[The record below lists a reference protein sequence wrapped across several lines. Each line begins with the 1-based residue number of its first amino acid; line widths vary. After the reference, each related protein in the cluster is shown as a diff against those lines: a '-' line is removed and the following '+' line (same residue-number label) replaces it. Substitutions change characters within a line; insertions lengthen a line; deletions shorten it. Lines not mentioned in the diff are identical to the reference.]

1 MSFQYS
7 LFSGLLILL
16 TLLPTGVMS
25 ASAEQDSA
33 GVIYKF
39 QLKLASRGHASAQ
52 YKLGMLYETGRGIP
66 LNVEFAKEWY
76 RRSAAQDYKP
86 AINRL
91 VYLDIVQNGINDS
104 HKSWLD
110 QIDQEAKAGD
120 GEAQFLLGQMYATG
134 VAKEQ
139 NFDTAILLLR
149 KASGN
154 NIPGAEEELLRV
166 EKQISQRQAEE
177 TEQQR
182 LAEEKQKQLAEQ
194 KAREAHQARLLAI
207 EEQKKRD
214 AKQKQIEREQ
224 LRKEQL
230 AEQQRKKLQAEK
242 EAQRISVT
250 TKPAPFKPDQNK
262 PDASDI
268 CSGSN
273 RFLPTCR

>member
-1 MSFQYS
+1 MA
-7 LFSGLLILL
+7 
-16 TLLPTGVMS
+16 LLPTG
-25 ASAEQDSA
+25 AIAAPTEQNSTEA
-33 GVIYKF
+33 VYKF
-39 QLKLASRGHASAQ
+39 QLKLAARGHAPAQ

-91 VYLDIVQNGINDS
+91 VYLDIVQNGMNDS

-120 GEAQFLLGQMYATG
+120 GEAQFLLGQMYAKG

-166 EKQISQRQAEE
+166 EKQLSQRQAKEA
-177 TEQQR
+177 EQQR

-194 KAREAHQARLLAI
+194 KTREARQARLLAI
-207 EEQKKRD
+207 EEQKKR
-214 AKQKQIEREQ
+214 AARQKQIEREQ
-224 LRKEQL
+224 LRKQQQ
-230 AEQQRKKLQAEK
+230 AELQRKKLQAEK

-250 TKPAPFKPDQNK
+250 TQPVSVTPDPGK
-262 PDASDI
+262 PDAGDI